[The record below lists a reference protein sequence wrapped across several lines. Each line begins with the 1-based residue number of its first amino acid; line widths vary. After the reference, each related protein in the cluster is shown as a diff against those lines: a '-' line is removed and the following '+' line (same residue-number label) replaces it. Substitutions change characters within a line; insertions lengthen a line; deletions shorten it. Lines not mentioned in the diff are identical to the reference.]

1 MSLLSSY
8 LTPLTVT
15 RLWNSDMLSLL
26 YQSSHALI
34 IESALFLTLYPLF
47 AKNSLIILSLLKFS
61 LSILLNQYIL

>member
-1 MSLLSSY
+1 
-8 LTPLTVT
+8 
-15 RLWNSDMLSLL
+15 MLSLL

-47 AKNSLIILSLLKFS
+47 AKKSLIILSLLKFS